1 MYDGPV
7 KSDWHSAHVFTRG
20 DSGGEGIAG
29 AECRH
34 EPSSECTGLALRLVA
49 DDVDDDAEL
58 VVEQSAVR
66 AVSSSFG
73 PHVLDNGAAGVR
85 ISALKTL
92 QVDGVGT
99 ISALRVVG
107 DGRCFGDGTI
117 PDVELDAERR
127 DGNALAGFMPSS
139 DNTSSGERATDPQSS
154 DSQPLSDS
162 KGASRAVL
170 LDPLAV
176 GTPSTRKGLERLCRI
191 LSPPAPLSG

>member
-1 MYDGPV
+1 M
-7 KSDWHSAHVFTRG
+7 
-20 DSGGEGIAG
+20 
-29 AECRH
+29 
-34 EPSSECTGLALRLVA
+34 
-49 DDVDDDAEL
+49 DDDAEL

-73 PHVLDNGAAGVR
+73 PHVLDNGAAGAR

-99 ISALRVVG
+99 NSALRVVG

-139 DNTSSGERATDPQSS
+139 DKTSSGESVRATDSQSS